1 MKIRLMSAIAFC
13 AMAILSCSEETLE
26 VGTTLTSENDKMN
39 ISTGVFNATSRS
51 ILADSIYARNFDCY
65 FGNVRDPETGAYIK
79 SEFMAQFNM
88 LENQK
93 MPPEDRLLSWRDGEI
108 VADSCEIW
116 LYFDRSKCYG
126 DSLTPVKLDILEL

>member
-1 MKIRLMSAIAFC
+1 MKFRFLSAIAFC
-13 AMAILSCSEETLE
+13 AMAVMSCNEETLE
-26 VGTTLTSENDKMN
+26 VGTTLTSENDKMD

-88 LENQK
+88 HDQIG
-93 MPPEDRLLSWRDGEI
+93 R
-108 VADSCEIW
+108 ASCRE
-116 LYFDRSKCYG
+116 R
-126 DSLTPVKLDILEL
+126 V